1 MNFGLRIAGK
11 KHPDEPVALRNRPHG
26 PAGGFGGLQLNMQ
39 KHHESV
45 LAKEILQYLHPRED
59 GLIVD
64 GTLGNGGHTELILK
78 NTAPGLRV
86 LGIDRDEQAI
96 ERAGKR
102 LAPFRNR
109 VTLIH
114 GNFSDIK
121 NILKKANVMNVD
133 GLLLDLGVSSPQLDS
148 PERGF
153 SFMRNGPLDMRMD
166 STQKTTA
173 ADLLV
178 KLSDEELVLVIKEYG
193 EERFAK
199 RIVRAIRK
207 AQEQNPIT
215 TTLQLSNIVSGVT
228 HTPRPAKIHPAT
240 RTFQALRI
248 AVNNELEHIKSALS
262 DSLKVLSA
270 SARIMVISFHSLE
283 DRIVKN
289 FFKDEEKGCICPPRL
304 PVCACGHKTRLKI
317 ITRRPVTPASE
328 EVKRNPRASSSKL
341 RVAERVYV

>member
-1 MNFGLRIAGK
+1 MS
-11 KHPDEPVALRNRPHG
+11 
-26 PAGGFGGLQLNMQ
+26 

-45 LAKEILQYLHPRED
+45 LEKEILQYLNLKD
-59 GLIVD
+59 DSLIVD
-64 GTLGNGGHTELILK
+64 GTLGDGGHTELILK
-78 NTAPGLRV
+78 NAGPGLRV
-86 LGIDRDEQAI
+86 LGIDRDLQAI
-96 ERAGKR
+96 KRAGKR
-102 LAPFRNR
+102 LVPFRNR

-121 NILKKANVMNVD
+121 NILKKADIVKID

-166 STQKTTA
+166 SMQKTTG

-178 KLSDEELVLVIKEYG
+178 NLSDKELMSAIKEYG
-193 EERFAK
+193 EERYSK

-207 AQEQNPIT
+207 AQGQNPVT
-215 TTLQLSNIVSGVT
+215 TTLHLSDIISSVT
-228 HTPRPAKIHPAT
+228 RSSRPTKIHPAT

-248 AVNNELEHIKSALS
+248 AVNNELEHIKTALS
-262 DSLKVLSA
+262 DSLEILRI

-289 FFKDEEKGCICPPRL
+289 FFRDEERGCVCPPRIA
-304 PVCACGHKTRLKI
+304 VCACGRKTRLKI
-317 ITRRPVTPASE
+317 VTRRPIVPSIK
-328 EVKRNPRASSSKL
+328 EVQHNPRASSARL

>member
-1 MNFGLRIAGK
+1 
-11 KHPDEPVALRNRPHG
+11 VALRNRPHG

>member
-1 MNFGLRIAGK
+1 
-11 KHPDEPVALRNRPHG
+11 VALRNRPHG

-109 VTLIH
+109 VTLVH

-289 FFKDEEKGCICPPRL
+289 FFKDEEKGCVCPPRL